1 MGSTSGVIGFLN
13 DFKWDMYAS
22 WKKKQVATTEKSSI
36 KLPSY
41 EQFLTGKA
49 EGVDGRGAQFLLR
62 KFVDSM
68 AEEGAAELPFSS
80 HFYDMRA
87 GLEKAAISST
97 NADEL
102 RECMYELNSLLSQCR
117 VLTNRPNTRSCF
129 FSPSE
134 AWLSNK
140 VKQRVIAVK
149 RRVLQCVQNDDPNGD
164 AAALQQESTTTA
176 GFSRWTT
183 SWVEESRIYG
193 FDQQLAELESRAF
206 GDSSP
211 GRLTGAGIVGMG
223 GIGKTALAQLVFN
236 SPMAR
241 RRFFPRIWV
250 CLSRTSCIGK
260 DVRNEVL
267 QSILMALGLEE
278 EFILA
283 IDSLGDLEVAVHE
296 QLKGKRYLI
305 VFDDVWNVDD
315 WYADIAGHEN
325 ALSRG
330 EQLQNG
336 LMLGL
341 PKERGGVVVTSRQ
354 EQAAEMMVGKGSV
367 YRVEPLADRESAWAI
382 FMDAL
387 NKERQLVDLAAIN
400 NLKEEILQT
409 CGGLPSMAKAMADI
423 FAKSLTLAPSTS
435 SQELKLE

>member
-1 MGSTSGVIGFLN
+1 MAV
-13 DFKWDMYAS
+13 
-22 WKKKQVATTEKSSI
+22 VV
-36 KLPSY
+36 
-41 EQFLTGKA
+41 QFL
-49 EGVDGRGAQFLLR
+49 VR
-62 KFVDSM
+62 KFVDSL

-102 RECMYELNSLLSQCR
+102 RECMYELNNLLSQCR
-117 VLTNRPNTRSCF
+117 MLNNRPIPRSCC

-140 VKQRVIAVK
+140 VKQRVIAMK
-149 RRVLQCVQNDDPNGD
+149 RRVLQCVHNDDPNGD
-164 AAALQQESTTTA
+164 AAALPEENATTA
-176 GFSRWTT
+176 GFSRWST
-183 SWVEESRIYG
+183 SWVEQSRIYG

-206 GDSSP
+206 RDRSP
-211 GRLTGAGIVGMG
+211 GRLTGVGIVGMG

-236 SPMAR
+236 SPLAR

-260 DVRNEVL
+260 DVRKEVL

-278 EFILA
+278 ELILA
-283 IDSLGDLEVAVHE
+283 IDSLGDMELAVHE

-336 LMLGL
+336 LVLAL
-341 PKERGGVVVTSRQ
+341 PKERGGIVIVTSRQ

-367 YRVEPLADRESAWAI
+367 YRVKPLADRESAWAI

-387 NKERQLVDLAAIN
+387 NKERQPIDLAAIN

-423 FAKSLTLAPSTS
+423 FAKSLTLPASTS

>member
-1 MGSTSGVIGFLN
+1 MAV
-13 DFKWDMYAS
+13 
-22 WKKKQVATTEKSSI
+22 VV
-36 KLPSY
+36 
-41 EQFLTGKA
+41 QFL
-49 EGVDGRGAQFLLR
+49 VR
-62 KFVDSM
+62 KFVDSLG
-68 AEEGAAELPFSS
+68 EEGAAELPFSS

-87 GLEKAAISST
+87 ELEKAAVSST

-102 RECMYELNSLLSQCR
+102 RECMYELNNLLSQCR
-117 VLTNRPNTRSCF
+117 MLTNRPITRSSCF

-140 VKQRVIAVK
+140 VKQRVITVK

-164 AAALQQESTTTA
+164 VAALQEESATA

-183 SWVEESRIYG
+183 SWVEQSRIYG

-206 GDSSP
+206 KDSSP
-211 GRLTGAGIVGMG
+211 GRLTGVGIVGMG

-236 SPMAR
+236 SPLAR

-260 DVRNEVL
+260 DVRKEVL

-283 IDSLGDLEVAVHE
+283 IDSGGDSLGDLELAVHE

-330 EQLQNG
+330 EQLPNG
-336 LMLGL
+336 LALGL
-341 PKERGGVVVTSRQ
+341 PSERGGVVVVTSRQ

-367 YRVEPLADRESAWAI
+367 YRVQPLADRESSWAI

-387 NKERQLVDLAAIN
+387 RWATVNGQGDGRHLRKKSVATSIN
-400 NLKEEILQT
+400 
-409 CGGLPSMAKAMADI
+409 
-423 FAKSLTLAPSTS
+423 F
-435 SQELKLE
+435 